1 MMNSSKFLFQ
11 FNKQRQEISMNYSY
25 LLLNMRITSIL
36 FTPRNN
42 PIVFRITT
50 SLLRIIQPCQNHL
63 CLSNFGG
70 GIQFAFVEC
79 MNLYIFKHFLPCCEF
94 RDDMTR
100 SHIVHNIYPIHHIAY
115 IHKPVFTK
123 IFISDRYSRKQGQN
137 TTIKN

>member
-1 MMNSSKFLFQ
+1 
-11 FNKQRQEISMNYSY
+11 MNYSY

-50 SLLRIIQPCQNHL
+50 SLLRIIWPCQNHL

-79 MNLYIFKHFLPCCEF
+79 MNLYIFKHFLP
-94 RDDMTR
+94 
-100 SHIVHNIYPIHHIAY
+100 
-115 IHKPVFTK
+115 
-123 IFISDRYSRKQGQN
+123 
-137 TTIKN
+137 